1 MLTMGRQ
8 ENDPNYD
15 DNAQKSLFANQL
27 FVPYGFADSDATVLV
42 H

>member
-27 FVPYGFADSDATVLV
+27 FVPYMPRMVRIV
-42 H
+42 YMIV